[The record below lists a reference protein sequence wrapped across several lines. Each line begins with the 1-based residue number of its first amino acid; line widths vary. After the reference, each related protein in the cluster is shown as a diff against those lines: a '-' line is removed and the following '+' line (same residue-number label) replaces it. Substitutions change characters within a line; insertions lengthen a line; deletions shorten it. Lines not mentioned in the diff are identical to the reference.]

1 MGFGIQ
7 EPCASAIGI
16 NIAGAGAGAG
26 AEPKGDGI
34 VVMYGF
40 GVVAATNP
48 KGVSTHI
55 GVVGPGVVTGGY
67 VGRGGG
73 IVGAGVIFARGGGP
87 SVGSQS
93 SETIG
98 RLGRP
103 GSGLPAAS
111 GNGGGGPG
119 SGSGSGGGAIGGC
132 ANAAIVVV
140 GAGIEN
146 AIVAPAPPQPCLPC
160 HAQLHPEGMPR
171 CVLSQ
176 LAICPWP
183 PADATLCKELL
194 LRKNSEAALELQHKQ
209 ANQMHGAIIIATR
222 CVMEVALRMLLC

>member
-26 AEPKGDGI
+26 AGAAPKGDGI
-34 VVMYGF
+34 VVIYGF
-40 GVVAATNP
+40 GVVPAINP
-48 KGVSTHI
+48 CGVSTQA

-73 IVGAGVIFARGGGP
+73 HVGAGVIFARGGGP

-98 RLGRP
+98 RPGRP
-103 GSGLPAAS
+103 GSGLAAAS

-132 ANAAIVVV
+132 AIAAIVVV

-146 AIVAPAPPQPCLPC
+146 AIAAPAPPQLCLP
-160 HAQLHPEGMPR
+160 
-171 CVLSQ
+171 
-176 LAICPWP
+176 
-183 PADATLCKELL
+183 
-194 LRKNSEAALELQHKQ
+194 
-209 ANQMHGAIIIATR
+209 
-222 CVMEVALRMLLC
+222 